1 MMGDFNVGKTS
12 FIGRY
17 IEGEFKQHDA
27 VRFLY
32 KLMKSKLVGNKSFFW
47 KWPDKFLSNG
57 LVLETQSVT
66 QMAILYLLLLA
77 LSTVLQLFAEQIN
90 TVWNHISL
98 NYISV
103 DYRYHETV
111 H

>member
-1 MMGDFNVGKTS
+1 MIVMGDFNVGKTS

-32 KLMKSKLVGNKSFFW
+32 ILMKSKLVGNKRFFW
-47 KWPDKFLSNG
+47 KWPYKFLSNG

-66 QMAILYLLLLA
+66 QIMAILLCYK
-77 LSTVLQLFAEQIN
+77 SFAGQI
-90 TVWNHISL
+90 
-98 NYISV
+98 ISV
-103 DYRYHETV
+103 
-111 H
+111 